1 MSKTRSAPRA
11 RAMPARV
18 RRVAPAEAVAPAPTA
33 PKRRRAPRAAEYTP
47 RPLQAQLHAKLKRF
61 NVLVAH
67 RRFGKTVF
75 CVNEL
80 IAKARACALPEPRY
94 AYIAPF
100 YRQAKA
106 IAWDYLKRYTAAI
119 EGAAWH
125 EGELRCDLPEGARIT
140 LYGADRPNSLR
151 GLYLDGVVLD
161 EYAQMRP
168 AVWPEVIRPALADR
182 EGWAVFI
189 GTPMGRNGFWRL
201 YQEARRDK
209 AWLAALYRASDT
221 GVLPAEELALAARTM
236 SPEQYAQEFECSF
249 DAAIAG
255 AYYAPL
261 VAEAERAKRVG
272 AVPWEPKLLV
282 HTGWDLGI
290 GDSTAIWMCQQAGRE
305 LRLIDFYEASGVGLD
320 HYAKVLREKPYV
332 YGEHLLPHDARVRE
346 LGTGKSRLELLASL
360 GLRGRIVPNL
370 SVEDGI
376 EAVRNLLP
384 RAWIDAERCAR
395 GLEALRQYRR
405 EYDARRAAFKPRP
418 LHDWT
423 SHAADA
429 LRYLAVGLREAAGEA
444 QPPLKYQDRWVV

>member
-1 MSKTRSAPRA
+1 MHA
-11 RAMPARV
+11 R
-18 RRVAPAEAVAPAPTA
+18 
-33 PKRRRAPRAAEYTP
+33 
-47 RPLQAQLHAKLKRF
+47 LKRF

-75 CVNEL
+75 CINEL
-80 IAKARACALPEPRY
+80 IAKARVCPLPDPRY

-106 IAWDYLKRYTAAI
+106 VAWDLLKRYTAGI

-125 EGELRCDLPEGARIT
+125 ETELRCDLPNGARIT
-140 LYGADRPNSLR
+140 LYGADRPHSLR

-168 AVWPEVIRPALADR
+168 EVWPEVIRPALADR
-182 EGWAVFI
+182 GGWAVFI

-201 YQEARRDK
+201 YEEARRDPE
-209 AWLAALYRASDT
+209 WLAALYRASET
-221 GVLPAEELALAARTM
+221 GVVPAEELALAARTM

-249 DAAIAG
+249 DAAVVG

-261 VAEAERAKRVG
+261 IAAAEREGRIG
-272 AVPWEPKLLV
+272 AVPWEPRLPV
-282 HTGWDLGI
+282 ITAWDLGL
-290 GDSTAIWMCQQAGRE
+290 GDSTAIWMAQAAGRE
-305 LRLIDFYEASGVGLD
+305 VRLIDYYEASGVGLD
-320 HYAKVLREKPYV
+320 HYARALRERPYA
-332 YGEHLLPHDARVRE
+332 YGEHLLPHDVRVRE
-346 LGTGKSRLELLASL
+346 LGTGRSRLETLAAL

-370 SVEDGI
+370 ALEDGI
-376 EAVRNLLP
+376 QAVRSLMP
-384 RAWIDAERCAR
+384 RLWIDAGKCAR
-395 GLEALRQYRR
+395 GLEALRLYRR

-429 LRYLAVGLREAAGEA
+429 LRYLAVGLREDTG
-444 QPPLKYQDRWVV
+444 PLGPLRYQHRWVV